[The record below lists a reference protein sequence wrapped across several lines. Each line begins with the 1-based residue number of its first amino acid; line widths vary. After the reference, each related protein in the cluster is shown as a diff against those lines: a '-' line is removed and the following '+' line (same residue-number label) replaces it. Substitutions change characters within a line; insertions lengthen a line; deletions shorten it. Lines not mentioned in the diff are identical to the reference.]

1 MCYRRS
7 SRRREPEPAGSA
19 KLRVGAMARI
29 LGISRQHLSNLAR
42 RRRLPYETVDGVR
55 AFDVDRV
62 LVALR
67 HSGLRLPL
75 MRAERS
81 PRDDLLWAVQAL
93 SRGPWNLPTAAS
105 CMAWFWYLEAKRDS
119 VIRRQ
124 LTSTVLKLR
133 GY

>member
-1 MCYRRS
+1 M
-7 SRRREPEPAGSA
+7 
-19 KLRVGAMARI
+19 
-29 LGISRQHLSNLAR
+29 
-42 RRRLPYETVDGVR
+42 PYETVDVFR
-55 AFDVDRV
+55 AFDVDQI
-62 LVALR
+62 LAALR
-67 HSGLRLPL
+67 NSGLRLPL

-93 SRGPWNLPTAAS
+93 SRGPWNLPMAAS

-124 LTSTVLKLR
+124 LTSTVLKLS